1 MTTNFE
7 RRTAALISLVS
18 LILVSIASPIAWYVA
33 TEEAESAI
41 VSLANEETERLLAY
55 YHVLDLSN
63 EISRE
68 GAQQAAD
75 ILAGGFFDIT
85 EIYGASGEKLAEAVT
100 LSGAEVEEQ
109 LAGHVMPAYTKSSYE
124 SMKLQ
129 NGDWVLRVFV
139 PLHFVKSGSESLA
152 GYFEGVRIVPD
163 WQRKQITAT
172 AFTAALMV
180 ALASLICGAVVYPIV
195 VYLSRENRRKARE
208 VLDSHISMM
217 EALGRSIAKRDSD
230 TGIHNY
236 RVAWI
241 ATKIAEAIEI
251 PKDSMQA
258 LIIGSFLHDVG
269 KIGIPDAILL
279 KPGRLTDDEME
290 LMRTHVEQGESILK
304 GIGWLD
310 EASIVVAYHHE
321 KWNGTGYP
329 RGLKQENIP
338 LAARV
343 FAIADVFDALCS
355 KRPYKAP
362 MSFEQSMSIL
372 IGDSGSHFDPEIVQ
386 VFKKIA
392 LGVYQRLDGISEGEA
407 KALLQERVHYYFGL

>member
-1 MTTNFE
+1 MRTNFE
-7 RRTAALISLVS
+7 RRTAVLISLVS
-18 LILVSIASPIAWYVA
+18 VILVSITSPIAWYVA

-55 YHVLDLSN
+55 YHVLDFSN

-75 ILAGGFFDIT
+75 ILAGGFFDIA
-85 EIYGASGEKLAEAVT
+85 ELYGASGEKLAEAMT
-100 LSGAEVEEQ
+100 PSGAKVEDQ
-109 LAGHVMPAYTKSSYE
+109 LTKHAMPVYMESSYE
-124 SMKLQ
+124 SMKLPD
-129 NGDWVLRVFV
+129 GDWVLRVFV

-163 WQRKQITAT
+163 WQRRQITTT

-180 ALASLICGAVVYPIV
+180 ALASLICGAVLYPIV
-195 VYLSRENRRKARE
+195 VYLSKENRRRAKE

-230 TGIHNY
+230 TGVHNY
-236 RVAWI
+236 RVAWV

-251 PKDSMQA
+251 PKDSMQP

-269 KIGIPDAILL
+269 KIAIPDSILL

-290 LMRTHVEQGESILK
+290 LMRTHVDQGESILK

-310 EASIVVAYHHE
+310 DASTVVACHHE

-329 RGLKQENIP
+329 RGLKAESIP

-343 FAIADVFDALCS
+343 FAVADVFDALCS
-355 KRPYKAP
+355 KRPYKEP

-372 IGDSGSHFDPEIVQ
+372 IRDSGSHFDPDIVK
-386 VFKKIA
+386 VFEGIA
-392 LGVYQRLDGISEGEA
+392 LGVYKRLDGIAENEA
-407 KALLQERVHYYFGL
+407 KALLQERVNYYFGL